1 MESKIV
7 IFQKEILRN
16 RDMTWGLQ
24 WLDHLSIQNATTVL
38 FLPCNF
44 SKKTSRSQED
54 FSFVCLFNLIG
65 GNYFTILCWFLTY
78 INMNWPQVYMCPLL
92 PEHPLHLPLYSVYPS
107 CPRTLPFGALL
118 NASIWTG
125 HVSYIWPW
133 HISMLFSQIILLLP
147 SPTEYKGLFFTSMS
161 LLLPCM

>member
-44 SKKTSRSQED
+44 SEKA
-54 FSFVCLFNLIG
+54 
-65 GNYFTILCWFLTY
+65 W
-78 INMNWPQVYMCPLL
+78 
-92 PEHPLHLPLYSVYPS
+92 
-107 CPRTLPFGALL
+107 
-118 NASIWTG
+118 
-125 HVSYIWPW
+125 
-133 HISMLFSQIILLLP
+133 
-147 SPTEYKGLFFTSMS
+147 KGLQDS
-161 LLLPCM
+161 